1 MKYKVISQLE
11 VEVDEVEENSFDFDN
26 IEDAKDYYRDGLKT
40 MAETIADFGGDFTIS
55 LLSQEDLDIEILK
68 KNNVST
74 SINKM

>member
-11 VEVDEVEENSFDFDN
+11 LEVDEIEENSFDFDDVD
-26 IEDAKDYYRDGLKT
+26 EAKEYYRQGLKT
-40 MAETIADFGGDFTIS
+40 MAETIADYGGDFTIS
-55 LLSQEDLDIEILK
+55 LLSQQDFDIEILK